1 MFTGCLIFK
10 DMEENFCI
18 EPIAHIRTGFSEKFG
33 IPRQSG
39 LVNDLTGKIVFEK
52 KYRRIEAVRG
62 LEEFS
67 HIWLLW
73 LFSDVVSD
81 DFHPTVRPPRL
92 GGNDRIGVFATR
104 SPFRPNKIGLSCVKL
119 EYIDTTSDDS
129 PVIYV
134 SGIDMLDNTPIIDI
148 KPYIPLT
155 DMRLDAKEGY
165 TEETKKHTLDVI
177 FENETDKA
185 LPDSVLTAVKGILQ
199 NDPRPGYAAD
209 PTREYGFVYSG
220 YNIVFCSDGKTVFV
234 KRITKK

>member
-1 MFTGCLIFK
+1 
-10 DMEENFCI
+10 MEEQSFYI
-18 EPIAHIRTGFSEKFG
+18 EPIAHIRTNFPEKFG

-39 LVNDLTGKIVFEK
+39 LVGELTGKIVFEK
-52 KYRRIEAVRG
+52 KYRRFEAVRG
-62 LEEFS
+62 LEDFS

-73 LFSDVVSD
+73 RFTDGVSD
-81 DFHPTVRPPRL
+81 EFRPTVRPPRL

-119 EYIDTTSDDS
+119 EHIDLSAADA

-148 KPYIPLT
+148 KPYIPVA
-155 DMRLDAKEGY
+155 DMHPDAKEGY
-165 TEETKKHTLDVI
+165 TEETRKHTLDVV
-177 FENETDKA
+177 FENETDKNI
-185 LPDSVLTAVKGILQ
+185 PDDVRFAVIGILK